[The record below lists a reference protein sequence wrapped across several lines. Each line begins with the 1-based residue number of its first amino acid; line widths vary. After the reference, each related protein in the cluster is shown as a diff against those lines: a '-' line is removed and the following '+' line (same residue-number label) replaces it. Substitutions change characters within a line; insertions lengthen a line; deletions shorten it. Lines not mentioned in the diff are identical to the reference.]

1 MAAWALTGGAEIGQ
15 KQSGLEVLEGGFGFC
30 PVKNLFTFVQ

>member
-1 MAAWALTGGAEIGQ
+1 MAAWAPTGGAEIGQ
-15 KQSGLEVLEGGFGFC
+15 ERSELEVLEGGLGFY